1 MRLKLRDIAFMEKG
15 SWKKP
20 KKYTYV
26 YIYAKI
32 IGKIA
37 QGIKRLEW
45 YLYNIYYHLVT
56 SYNLPSHGVLE
67 NFRFIDDFSARN
79 F

>member
-26 YIYAKI
+26 YIYIYAKI

-45 YLYNIYYHLVT
+45 YLYNIY
-56 SYNLPSHGVLE
+56 
-67 NFRFIDDFSARN
+67 
-79 F
+79 